1 MTNGKRDY
9 AKEYRLYHSR
19 PEQRHNRSERT
30 VLRNQANAKGITRA
44 HDGKDLDHIR
54 PLSKGGANSLS
65 NARAVSRSANR
76 SFSRNSNGSLKSQTS
91 KRER

>member
-1 MTNGKRDY
+1 MTNGHRDY

-19 PEQRHNRSERT
+19 PEQIHNRSERT
-30 VLRNQANAKGITRA
+30 TLRRQANERGLTHRG
-44 HDGKDLDHIR
+44 DGKDLDHIH

-65 NARAVSRSANR
+65 NARVVSEGRNR
-76 SFSRNSNGSLKSQTS
+76 SFSRNGDGSLKNQTS